1 MYNFNDIRDVHL
13 ELTSKC
19 QAKCPMCPRRING
32 GILNPLIELEE
43 ISLNQFKE
51 WFPVHFLTQLN
62 SLFMCGNLGDPII
75 AKDCLEIFK
84 YIKEVNPSLFT
95 SMHTNG
101 SARTTSWWSEL
112 AKVCDRVVFG
122 IDGLDDT
129 HHLYRIDTDW
139 HKIIENAKAYIDGGG
154 KAHWNMLVFQHNEHQ
169 IEACE
174 QLSKDLK
181 FELFTMKHTTRFQN
195 DKFHVLDNTG
205 KTINIL
211 YPTDYSKKF
220 TKLVQ
225 DNITDCAPVIDCKVK
240 KYKQI
245 YVAASGN
252 VTPCCWLN
260 FEHVLPKQDNRID
273 YMDKIDMLPNLNT
286 QSLEDMFASNY
297 FNSIEQTWSNEP
309 LIECSKQ
316 CGKFDKLNSQF
327 MNTSKS

>member
-1 MYNFNDIRDVHL
+1 MYKFTDIRDVHL

-19 QAKCPMCPRRING
+19 QARCPMCPRRING
-32 GILNPLIELEE
+32 GVMNPLVELEE
-43 ISLNQFKE
+43 ISLEEFKA
-51 WFPVHFLTQLN
+51 WFPVGFIKQLD

-84 YIKEVNPSLFT
+84 YLKEVNPSIST

-101 SARTTSWWSEL
+101 SARNKQWWTEL
-112 AKVCDRVVFG
+112 ATACDKVVFG

-139 HKIIENAKAYIDGGG
+139 HKIIENSKAYIASGG

-174 QLSKDLK
+174 QMSQALG

-195 DKFHVLDNTG
+195 NKFHVLDNSG

-211 YPTDYSKKF
+211 YPTELSKKF

-225 DNITDCAPVIDCKVK
+225 DNITDCAPVIDCKAQ

-245 YVAASGN
+245 YVAATGN
-252 VTPCCWLN
+252 VSPCCWIS
-260 FEHVLPKQDNRID
+260 FDHVLHKQDTRID
-273 YMDKIDMLPNLNT
+273 YMDKIGVLPNLGT
-286 QSLEDMFASNY
+286 QSLEDMFVSNY
-297 FNSIEQTWSNEP
+297 FNLIEQTWDKEP
-309 LIECSKQ
+309 LQECSKQ

-327 MNTSKS
+327 IIISKS

>member
-32 GILNPLIELEE
+32 GMMNPLIQLEE
-43 ISLNQFKE
+43 ISLIQFKE
-51 WFPVHFLTQLN
+51 WFTVDFLKQLN

-84 YIKEVNPSLFT
+84 YIKKVNPSLFT

-101 SARTTSWWSEL
+101 SARTTSWWIDL

-122 IDGLDDT
+122 IDGLSDT
-129 HHLYRIDTDW
+129 HRLYRIDTDW
-139 HKIIENAKAYIDGGG
+139 HKIIENAKAYISNGG

-169 IEACE
+169 IETCE
-174 QLSKDLK
+174 QLSKELG

-195 DKFHVLDNTG
+195 EKFHVLNDMG

-211 YPTDYSKKF
+211 YPTAFSKKF

-225 DNITDCAPVIDCKVK
+225 DNISDCAPVIDCKVK

-252 VTPCCWLN
+252 VSPCCWLS
-260 FEHVLPKQDNRID
+260 FDHVLHKQDTRID
-273 YMDKIDMLPNLNT
+273 YMDKIDMLPNLNS
-286 QSLEDMFASNY
+286 QSLEDMFNSNY
-297 FNSIEQTWSNEP
+297 FNLIEQTWDKEP
-309 LIECSKQ
+309 LLECSKQ
-316 CGKFDKLNSQF
+316 CGKFDKLNAQF
-327 MNTSKS
+327 INTSKS

>member
-1 MYNFNDIRDVHL
+1 
-13 ELTSKC
+13 
-19 QAKCPMCPRRING
+19 MCPRRING
-32 GILNPLIELEE
+32 GVINPLIQLEE
-43 ISLNQFKE
+43 ISLTQFKE
-51 WFPVHFLTQLN
+51 WLPVDFLKQLN
-62 SLFMCGNLGDPII
+62 SLFMCGNLGDPIV

-122 IDGLDDT
+122 IDGLEDT

-139 HKIIENAKAYIDGGG
+139 HKIIENAKAYISNGG
-154 KAHWNMLVFQHNEHQ
+154 KAHWNMLVFAHNEHQ
-169 IEACE
+169 IESCE
-174 QLSKDLK
+174 QMSKHLG

-195 DKFHVLDNTG
+195 EKFHVLDNSG

-211 YPTDYSKKF
+211 YPTEFSKKF

-225 DNITDCAPVIDCKVK
+225 DNISDCAPVIDCKAL

-252 VTPCCWLN
+252 VSPCCWLS
-260 FEHVLPKQDNRID
+260 FDHVLHKQDTRID
-273 YMDKIDMLPNLNT
+273 YMDKIDMFPNLNK
-286 QSLEDMFASNY
+286 QSLSDIFASNY
-297 FNSIEQTWSNEP
+297 FNLIEQTWGKEP
-309 LIECSKQ
+309 LTECSKQ
-316 CGKFDKLNSQF
+316 CGKFDKLNAQF
-327 MNTSKS
+327 INTSKS